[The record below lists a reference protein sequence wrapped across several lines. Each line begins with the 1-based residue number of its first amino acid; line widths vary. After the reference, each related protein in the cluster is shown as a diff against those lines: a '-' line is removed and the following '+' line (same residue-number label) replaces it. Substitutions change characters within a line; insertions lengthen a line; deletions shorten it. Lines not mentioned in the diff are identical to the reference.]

1 MLDLAGKKITCEI
14 TLKVSKCFLSVSV
27 LHLLYGDSQLR
38 GRHCPSSSTSL
49 DGLCAEVGKEKDNS
63 LDC

>member
-27 LHLLYGDSQLR
+27 LNLSYGDSQLR
-38 GRHCPSSSTSL
+38 GGHCSSNSTSL
-49 DGLCAEVGKEKDNS
+49 DGFYAEVWKEKDNS